1 MGSNPTASANT
12 PFFLVFLSRVEWH
25 FGFVCNGFTAFY
37 HCTGFL
43 SITLIRFL
51 CVVWNVV
58 LQMALTG
65 KLTKKLVDNLGAG
78 RHGDGGGLYLVVDP
92 SGARRWIVRVVVKG
106 QRNVKGAPL
115 RTDFGL
121 GGADVVTL
129 NQGRERALEYRRM
142 AKQGLNPRFNAARHI
157 PTFEEVAGQ
166 VHIDRMPTWK
176 NAKHRSQWINTL
188 RDYVFPKI
196 GRMPVD
202 SIGQPEVLMCLS
214 PIWTDK
220 HETARRLA
228 QRIKT
233 VLDVAKSKG
242 FRSGENPVTTI
253 HEAHVLP
260 KVKAKPK
267 HHNAML
273 WQDVPAF
280 YADLKTRD
288 AMAAKALM
296 FTCLTGSRTGEV
308 LGMQWGEVDFDKV
321 LWTCPA
327 DRMKGGVM
335 HRVPLTN
342 EMLAIIEPLRAMQSD
357 YVFEGQ
363 KRHSPLSNMAM
374 LMLLR
379 RMQVEGVTVHG
390 FRSTFRDWASEV
402 ANAPRE
408 VAEMS
413 LAHKVGSDVERA
425 YARSD
430 LLEKR
435 RLLMERWS
443 GFVSSNKEKVVKVNF
458 GAEVG

>member
-1 MGSNPTASANT
+1 
-12 PFFLVFLSRVEWH
+12 
-25 FGFVCNGFTAFY
+25 
-37 HCTGFL
+37 
-43 SITLIRFL
+43 
-51 CVVWNVV
+51 
-58 LQMALTG
+58 MALTG
-65 KLTKKLVDNLGAG
+65 KLTKKLVENLGAG

-106 QRNVKGAPL
+106 QRNIKGAPL

-129 NQGRERALEYRRM
+129 NQARERALEYRRM
-142 AKQGLNPRFNAARHI
+142 AKQGLNPRFNASCEI
-157 PTFEEVAGQ
+157 PSFEELAGQ
-166 VHIDRMPTWK
+166 VHIERMPTWK
-176 NAKHRSQWINTL
+176 NAKHGAQWINTL
-188 RDYVFPKI
+188 RDYAFPKI

-202 SIGQPEVLMCLS
+202 CIGQPEVLMCLS

-228 QRIKT
+228 QRIKI
-233 VLDVAKSKG
+233 VLDVAKSRG
-242 FRSGENPVTTI
+242 FRSGENPVTAI
-253 HEAHVLP
+253 HDAQVLP

-267 HHNAML
+267 HHKAMQ

-280 YADLKTRD
+280 YADLKTRN

-308 LGMQWGEVDFDKV
+308 LGMQWGEVDFEAR
-321 LWTCPA
+321 LWICPA
-327 DRMKGGVM
+327 DRMKGGEM
-335 HRVPLTN
+335 HRVPMTD
-342 EMLAIIEPLRAMQSD
+342 EMLAIIEPLRATQPK

-363 KRHSPLSNMAM
+363 KRHKPLSNMAM

-379 RMQVEGVTVHG
+379 RMQIEGVTVHG
-390 FRSTFRDWASEV
+390 FRSTFRDWAGEV
-402 ANAPRE
+402 ATAPRE

-413 LAHKVGSDVERA
+413 LAHKVGNDAERA

-435 RLLMERWS
+435 RALMERWS
-443 GFVSSNKEKVVKVNF
+443 MFVTGSS
-458 GAEVG
+458 GEVLHFERQ

>member
-1 MGSNPTASANT
+1 
-12 PFFLVFLSRVEWH
+12 
-25 FGFVCNGFTAFY
+25 
-37 HCTGFL
+37 
-43 SITLIRFL
+43 
-51 CVVWNVV
+51 
-58 LQMALTG
+58 MALSG
-65 KLTKKLVDNLGAG
+65 KLTKKLVENLGAG

-106 QRNVKGAPL
+106 QRNAKGAPL

-129 NQGRERALEYRRM
+129 NQARDRALEYRRM
-142 AKQGLNPRFNAARHI
+142 AKQGLNPRFNAKREI
-157 PTFEEVAGQ
+157 PCFEEVAGQ

-176 NAKHRSQWINTL
+176 NAKHGAQWINTL
-188 RDYVFPKI
+188 RDYAFPKI
-196 GRMPVD
+196 GRMPID
-202 SIGQPEVLMCLS
+202 SIGQPEVLMCLA

-220 HETARRLA
+220 HETARRLS

-242 FRSGENPVTTI
+242 FRSGENPVTAI
-253 HEAHVLP
+253 QDAQVLP

-267 HHNAML
+267 HHKAML

-296 FTCLTGSRTGEV
+296 FTCLTGSRTSEV
-308 LGMQWGEVDFDKV
+308 LGMQWGEIDFDAR
-321 LWTCPA
+321 LWSCPEI
-327 DRMKGGVM
+327 RMKTGDL
-335 HRVPLTN
+335 HRVPLTD
-342 EMLAIIEPLRAMQSD
+342 EMLAIIEPLKAMQSD

-363 KRHSPLSNMAM
+363 KRHKPLSNMAM

-379 RMQVEGVTVHG
+379 RMQVEDVTVHG
-390 FRSTFRDWASEV
+390 FRSTFRDWASESTT
-402 ANAPRE
+402 APRE
-408 VAEMS
+408 TAEKS
-413 LAHKVGSDVERA
+413 LSHKVGSDVERA

-435 RLLMERWS
+435 RALMEQWS
-443 GFVSSNKEKVVKVNF
+443 EYVASYVRKGDRK
-458 GAEVG
+458 